1 MNDFSLK
8 QKENTRK
15 DIKENKLR
23 FCMSV
28 IGIIISILLLGKMD
42 IKYDNYNVYS
52 NLSDKSIEEVKNAT
66 EIKNTYNISKEK
78 DKIYY
83 LVQIKGVFYTK
94 DIENLSFKSNNID
107 IKTNINYK
115 NKISTIDNISVVDLT
130 FKLDIQPTEITFNNK
145 NIDETNVSKNDLNK
159 VKNITIETNELTR
172 TIKTANNL
180 LWGIIDIHIY
190 LGAWCLLSV
199 CVINAMI
206 VFFLWDD
213 DEE

>member
-1 MNDFSLK
+1 LNDFSLK

>member
-1 MNDFSLK
+1 M
-8 QKENTRK
+8 
-15 DIKENKLR
+15 KENKLR

>member
-1 MNDFSLK
+1 M
-8 QKENTRK
+8 
-15 DIKENKLR
+15 KENKLR

-42 IKYDNYNVYS
+42 INYNNSNVYS
-52 NLSDKSIEEVKNAT
+52 NLSNESIEEVKNAT
-66 EIKNTYNISKEK
+66 EIKNTYNISTEK
-78 DKIYY
+78 DKDMIYY

-115 NKISTIDNISVVDLT
+115 DYKDKISTIDDISVVDLT

-145 NIDETNVSKNDLNK
+145 NIDETNVPKDNLNK
-159 VKNITIETNELTR
+159 VKNIVIEPDGLNS

-206 VFFLWDD
+206 VFFLWGD

>member
-1 MNDFSLK
+1 M
-8 QKENTRK
+8 
-15 DIKENKLR
+15 KENKLR

-42 IKYDNYNVYS
+42 INYTNSNVYS
-52 NLSDKSIEEVKNAT
+52 NLSNESIEEVKNAT
-66 EIKNTYNISKEK
+66 EIKNTYNISTEK

-115 NKISTIDNISVVDLT
+115 DYKDKISTIDDISVVDLT

-180 LWGIIDIHIY
+180 IWGIIDIHIY
-190 LGAWCLLSV
+190 LGVWCLLIV

-213 DEE
+213 DEER